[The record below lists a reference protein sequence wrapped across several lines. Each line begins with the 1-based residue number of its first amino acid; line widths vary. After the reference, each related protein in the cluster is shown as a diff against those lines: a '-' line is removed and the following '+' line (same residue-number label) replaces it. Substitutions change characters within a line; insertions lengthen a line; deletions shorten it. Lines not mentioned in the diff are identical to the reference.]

1 MLNPTPGFILQFPFF
16 FYNEAVEG
24 TILQLALA
32 VSIIS
37 FISAMTDVGS
47 CAVNS
52 EVPATM
58 TFDPVG
64 TKQSSKIFFPVT
76 PGWRREGGGKKN
88 ERTSLSATR
97 YTLS

>member
-1 MLNPTPGFILQFPFF
+1 MLNPTPGFILQFLF

-58 TFDPVG
+58 TFDPNR
-64 TKQSSKIFFPVT
+64 TKTFIKNLFP
-76 PGWRREGGGKKN
+76 
-88 ERTSLSATR
+88 
-97 YTLS
+97 